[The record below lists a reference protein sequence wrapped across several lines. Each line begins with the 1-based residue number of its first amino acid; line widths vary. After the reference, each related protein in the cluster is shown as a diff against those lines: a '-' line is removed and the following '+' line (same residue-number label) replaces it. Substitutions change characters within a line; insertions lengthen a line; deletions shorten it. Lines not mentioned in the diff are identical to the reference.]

1 MAETLGSLIDKLSI
15 KNLRLWHIDEA
26 REHASRPDEE
36 LDKKRAVVVQ
46 QQQDLIDEINGFVA
60 LALAGK
66 IELRNDEKVKMYND
80 PAIVGKTGHLKGI
93 GEAADA
99 LAMKNIELWHLEDQA
114 RDKEASDTVIA
125 NVKRSIDVTNQQRN
139 DMIDRIDVLFAR
151 QVAKQNKE

>member
-26 REHASRPDEE
+26 REEASLPDAD
-36 LDKKRAVVVQ
+36 LDKKRATVVE

-66 IELRNDEKVKMYND
+66 IELRNDEKVKLYND

-93 GEAADA
+93 GEATDA
-99 LAMKNIELWHLEDQA
+99 LAMKNIKLWHLEDMA
-114 RDKEASDTVIA
+114 RDKEASDRVIA
-125 NVKRSIDVTNQQRN
+125 DVKRKIDVTNQQRN
-139 DMIDRIDVLFAR
+139 DMIDRIDVLFAQ
-151 QVAKQNKE
+151 QVAEQNRK